1 MHTVRNRLASRPP
14 AAMPIAAGSRAP
26 NHAAMRHELA
36 SNPRGAMSA
45 APVFPHEAALI
56 EARPQKRRNAKGKKA
71 RKAKARL
78 AVTREAKALATD
90 HAEVTETLNRAKP
103 SAKKRKAK
111 PVNRAAGRP
120 NPPEPIQPAQLPAI
134 RAARPVMGT
143 YSPPALTLPARPE
156 PLVEPLVA
164 AASAVSPRVLSFDDK
179 PEVQAREPEPE
190 VRPSAQPAVAEP
202 LALLVGAPLP
212 RARALVPARR
222 QGLVDVIAF
231 LLRDSGRRLA
241 RWSAR
246 RHKSRAERDALRR
259 AEARQINLR
268 RELEALD
275 ALQRSAATKSG
286 LAVTPPSA

>member
-14 AAMPIAAGSRAP
+14 AAMPIAAGRRVP

-36 SNPRGAMSA
+36 SSPRATMAA
-45 APVFPHEAALI
+45 APVGPDEACLI

-71 RKAKARL
+71 RKAQARL
-78 AVTREAKALATD
+78 AVMREAKALAAD
-90 HAEVTETLNRAKP
+90 PAEVAETPIRAKP

-111 PVNRAAGRP
+111 AVNRAAGRP
-120 NPPEPIQPAQLPAI
+120 SPSEPILPAQLPAI
-134 RAARPVMGT
+134 PAARPVMGT
-143 YSPPALTLPARPE
+143 YSPPALTLPVRPE

-164 AASAVSPRVLSFDDK
+164 AASAVSPRVLSFDDM
-179 PEVQAREPEPE
+179 PELQAREPEPEPEPEPE

-202 LALLVGAPLP
+202 LALLAEAPLP

-246 RHKSRAERDALRR
+246 RDKSRAERDALRR

-275 ALQRSAATKSG
+275 ALQRNRG
-286 LAVTPPSA
+286 